1 MSLSVLFK
9 HTSSRAAGDAG
20 RAFELGSA
28 EWKCSLT
35 VEGPARP
42 GREHPSGGGGR
53 TATECEDFG
62 AGRKRGAVTVTQGTW
77 GRASGSTR
85 RGWSS
90 KASAD
95 RTHPTVL
102 KPSGPVAHTVDWV
115 SKVDRRRLG
124 TVTLG
129 WAGPAVPA

>member
-42 GREHPSGGGGR
+42 GREHPSGGGGGQQQNVR
-53 TATECEDFG
+53 T
-62 AGRKRGAVTVTQGTW
+62 
-77 GRASGSTR
+77 SGQEGS
-85 RGWSS
+85 G
-90 KASAD
+90 
-95 RTHPTVL
+95 VL
-102 KPSGPVAHTVDWV
+102 
-115 SKVDRRRLG
+115 
-124 TVTLG
+124 
-129 WAGPAVPA
+129 